1 MSTTQDQDLAP
12 QSPPRNSLDAPSPNS
27 LGELL
32 GRNVTRRQVL
42 RAGVAGIA
50 GLLPIGCAVQGGG
63 SDALIRFS
71 PVPASWDDKLTV
83 PLGYRWQTLYAWGD
97 ATGVPGQPMPAFRW
111 DGSNPA
117 ADQAL
122 QAGMNHD
129 AIEYFALPHGSQS
142 NTSALLA
149 INHEYIDDGL
159 LHPDGMATW
168 TAEKVAKAQA
178 AHGVSI
184 IEIAQRGNR
193 WEVVR
198 PSRFARRI
206 TARTPMTLSGP
217 AAGHESLRT
226 AADPLAMEVLGTIN
240 NCAGGLTPWGGTYLT
255 CEENF
260 NMYFANGG
268 TIPPEQRR
276 YGIGANSIYRWN
288 EFDGRFDAA
297 SHPNEPNRFGW
308 VVEIDP
314 YDRDWKPVKRT
325 AMGRIKHEGAMVTIA
340 PDGRIVVYTGDD
352 ERFEYLYKFVSA
364 KPWNPKDRAA
374 NRDLLDAGTLFVAK
388 FADHGQGAW
397 VELTHGKNGL
407 TAANGFSTQADVLI
421 KTRQAADAV
430 GATKMDRPE
439 WVAVHP
445 VTQEVYLALTNNSAR
460 GTDKQP
466 SVDAANPRSRNAYG
480 HIVRWRE
487 QGGDVSAQKFRWE
500 HFVLAGDT
508 QSSEAAGR
516 GTVKGDSFGSPDG
529 LWFDARGVL
538 WIQTDVAAADLR
550 RPEYTR
556 IGNNQMLAADVFTG
570 EIRRFLVGPKD
581 CEVTGVTM
589 SPDGKSMFVNIQH
602 PGELPGSP
610 RNDPAK
616 PRSGS
621 NWPDYRADGRP
632 RSATVVIQRD
642 DGGVIGT

>member
-1 MSTTQDQDLAP
+1 MSTTHAQDSAP
-12 QSPPRNSLDAPSPNS
+12 LPPPTNSLDD
-27 LGELL
+27 LL
-32 GRNVTRRQVL
+32 SRNVSRRQVL

-63 SDALIRFS
+63 SDTLIGFAS
-71 PVPASWDDKLTV
+71 VPTSWDDKLTI
-83 PLGYRWQTLYAWGD
+83 PPGYRSQVLYAWGD
-97 ATGVPGQPMPAFRW
+97 ATGVQGQPMPAFRW
-111 DGSNPA
+111 DGSNSA

-129 AIEYFALPHGSQS
+129 AIEYFALPPGSKS
-142 NTSALLA
+142 STSALFA

-159 LHPDGMATW
+159 LHADGMTTW
-168 TAEKVAKAQA
+168 NAEKVAKAQA
-178 AHGVSI
+178 SHGVSV
-184 IEIAQRGNR
+184 IEVAQRGNR

-198 PSRFARRI
+198 PSQYARRI

-226 AADPLAMEVLGTIN
+226 AADPLGREVLGTIN
-240 NCAGGLTPWGGTYLT
+240 NCAGGYTPWGTYLT

-260 NMYFANGG
+260 NMYFANAG

-276 YGIGANSIYRWN
+276 YGIGASSVYRWN
-288 EFDGRFDAA
+288 EFDARFDAGA
-297 SHPNEPNRFGW
+297 HPNEPNRFGW

-314 YDRDWKPVKRT
+314 YDREWKPVKRT

-340 PDGRIVVYTGDD
+340 LDGRIVVYTGDD
-352 ERFEYLYKFVSA
+352 ERFEYIYKFVSA
-364 KPWNPKDRAA
+364 KPWNPQDRAA

-388 FADHGQGAW
+388 FSEQGQGAW
-397 VELTHGKNGL
+397 IGLTHGKNGL
-407 TAANGFSTQADVLI
+407 TAANGFNTQADVLI
-421 KTRQAADAV
+421 KTRQAADTV

-445 VTQEVYLALTNNSAR
+445 VTQDVYLALTNNALR

-466 SVDAANPRSRNAYG
+466 GVDAANPRPRNAYG

-487 QGGDVSAQKFRWE
+487 QGGDVSAHKFRWE

-508 QSSEAAGR
+508 QSTDAAGR

-529 LWFDARGVL
+529 LWFDARGLL

-550 RPEYTR
+550 RPEYAR

-581 CEVTGVTM
+581 CELTGVTM
-589 SPDGKSMFVNIQH
+589 SPDGKTMFVNIQH

-616 PRSGS
+616 PRAGS
-621 NWPDYRADGRP
+621 NWPDFRADGRP
-632 RSATVVIQRD
+632 RSATVVIQRQ

>member
-1 MSTTQDQDLAP
+1 MSKTQDQDLSP
-12 QSPPRNSLDAPSPNS
+12 LSPPQNSLDD
-27 LGELL
+27 LL

-63 SDALIRFS
+63 NGVSIGFRS
-71 PVPASWDDKLTV
+71 VPTSWDDKLTV
-83 PLGYRWQTLYAWGD
+83 PPGYRSQILYAWGD
-97 ATGVPGQPMPAFRW
+97 ATGVTGQPMPAFRW
-111 DGSNPA
+111 DGGNSA

-142 NTSALLA
+142 STSALLA

-178 AHGVSI
+178 SHGVSI
-184 IEIAQRGNR
+184 IEIARRGDR
-193 WEVVR
+193 WDVVR
-198 PSRFARRI
+198 PSPHARRI
-206 TARTPMTLSGP
+206 TARSPMALSGP
-217 AAGHESLRT
+217 AAGHELLRT
-226 AADPLAMEVLGTIN
+226 AADPAGTEALGTIN
-240 NCAGGLTPWGGTYLT
+240 NCAGGYTPWGTYRT

-260 NMYFANGG
+260 NMYFANAGS
-268 TIPPEQRR
+268 IPADQRR
-276 YGIGANSIYRWN
+276 YGIGARSTYRWN
-288 EFDGRFDAA
+288 EFDARFDAA
-297 SHPNEPNRFGW
+297 AHPNEPNRFGW

-314 YDRDWKPVKRT
+314 YDREWKPVKRT
-325 AMGRIKHEGAMVTIA
+325 AMGRIKHEGAMVTVA

-352 ERFEYLYKFVSA
+352 ERFEYMYKFVSA

-374 NRDLLDAGTLFVAK
+374 NRDLLDTGTLYVAK
-388 FADHGQGAW
+388 FVEHGHGSW
-397 VELTHGKNGL
+397 LELTHGRNGL
-407 TAANGFSTQADVLI
+407 TSANGFNSQADILI
-421 KTRQAADAV
+421 RTRQAADVA

-445 VTQEVYLALTNNSAR
+445 VTHDVYLALTNNTER
-460 GTDKQP
+460 GADKQP
-466 SVDAANPRSRNAYG
+466 GVDAANPRPQNVYG
-480 HIVRWRE
+480 LIVRWRE

-508 QSSEAAGR
+508 QSPDAAGR

-550 RPEYTR
+550 KPAYAR

-589 SPDGKSMFVNIQH
+589 SPDGRTMFVNIQH

-610 RNDPAK
+610 RNDPGK
-616 PRSGS
+616 PRAGS

-632 RSATVVIQRD
+632 RSATVVIQRE